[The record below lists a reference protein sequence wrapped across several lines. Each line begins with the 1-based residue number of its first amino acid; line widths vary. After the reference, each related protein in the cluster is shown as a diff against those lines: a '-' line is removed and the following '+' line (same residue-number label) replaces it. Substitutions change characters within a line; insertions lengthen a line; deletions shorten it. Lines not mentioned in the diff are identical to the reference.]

1 MFENNLILNNK
12 QYIEE
17 FQDTKET
24 NKNYT
29 LIEINARKYAIKT
42 ENVLEIVKVVE
53 LDYSHQMPSYV
64 LGIIKFEQN
73 PIGVIDLREVFKKE
87 RIVYDLSAK
96 IIIIK
101 TNNTYTSI
109 ICDKV
114 YDIRK
119 LDLKNIREIPYQQEA
134 LFFDGLY
141 SKDNENVYLLNIEN
155 ILDYTQKNAD
165 KFQNQDNRLKY
176 IVDDENSKMIL
187 KSRKDFLAKIALEV
201 QNQTA
206 LYDSGVSFSINDVKY
221 YINMASVKEFYKV
234 NNSKFIK
241 VPNTKDYIYGIVN
254 IKGEYITVL
263 DLRRFFNNSKTQLKE
278 KSTII
283 IINSDEFKLGI
294 LADEIC
300 ESMDVDFNEII
311 QNRLQNQDDNK
322 MMEFVKDNE
331 IYQVLDIEKLLQD
344 ERLTIA

>member
-1 MFENNLILNNK
+1 MFENNLILNSASL
-12 QYIEE
+12 QEIDIEE
-17 FQDTKET
+17 E
-24 NKNYT
+24 NSENYT

-42 ENVLEIVKVVE
+42 KNVLEIVKVVE

-64 LGIIKFEQN
+64 LGIIKFEQM
-73 PIGVIDLREVFKKE
+73 PIGVIDLREVFKKD
-87 RIVYDLSAK
+87 RIIYDLSAK
-96 IIIIK
+96 IIVLK
-101 TNNTYTSI
+101 AGENYTSI

-114 YDIRK
+114 YDIKK
-119 LDLKNIREIPYQQEA
+119 LNPSNIKEIPYQQEA
-134 LFFDGLY
+134 NFFDGLY
-141 SKDNENVYLLNIEN
+141 SKDDENVYILNIEN
-155 ILDYTQKNAD
+155 ILNYTKQNAHE
-165 KFQNQDNRLKY
+165 FQNQDNKLKY
-176 IVDDENSKMIL
+176 VVDDEESREIL
-187 KSRKDFLAKIALEV
+187 KSRREFLISVAQEV

-206 LYDSGVSFSINDVKY
+206 LYDSGVSFSINNIKY

-241 VPNTKDYIYGIVN
+241 VPNTKDFIYGLVN

-263 DLRRFFNNSKTQLKE
+263 DLRRFLNNDKTELKE

-283 IINSDEFKLGI
+283 ILNSDEFKLGI

-311 QNRLQNQDDNK
+311 QNRLHNQEDNK

-331 IYQVLDIEKLLQD
+331 IYQVLDVEKLFQD
-344 ERLTIA
+344 ERLAIA